1 MNDPSKELIDSLKS
15 NHADR
20 SLLLV
25 EIDHEGETYKFLMTG
40 PSDVEYRK
48 FVGEVLD
55 AKNKDKESEQLEA
68 VRMACSRAALA
79 QIRWPERSEVEVL
92 FKRFP
97 AFPHKFREKL
107 HDAAGSSA
115 EVRSKKL

>member
-1 MNDPSKELIDSLKS
+1 MTDPTKELIDSLKATHS
-15 NHADR
+15 DR
-20 SLLLV
+20 SLLLI

-68 VRMACSRAALA
+68 VRTACSRAALA
-79 QIRWPERSEVEVL
+79 QIRWPERSEVEAL

-97 AFPHKFREKL
+97 AFPHRFREEL
-107 HDAAGSSA
+107 HNAAGSSA